1 MRRAARLRRAMPGA
15 LLALALL
22 CLPGVKAWA
31 EGGVRTIV
39 LPPDGVEL
47 RPSSLP
53 GYAKAH
59 DHCVACHSAEYFQ
72 YQPPTAP
79 RGYWEAM
86 VKRMRL
92 VFKAPVDDADI
103 TDLVDY
109 FVRTY
114 GAEQPK

>member
-1 MRRAARLRRAMPGA
+1 MSCVAQLRHALGGA

-22 CLPGVKAWA
+22 PLSGVVARA
-31 EGGVRTIV
+31 EGGTRTLV
-39 LPPDGVEL
+39 LPPDGVVL

-53 GYAKAH
+53 GYVKAQA
-59 DHCVACHSAEYFQ
+59 HCVACHSAEYFQ

-92 VFKAPVDDADI
+92 VFKAPLDDADVPDI
-103 TDLVDY
+103 VEYLVK
-109 FVRTY
+109 TY
-114 GAEQPK
+114 GAEQAK